1 MQRIVNNIVI
11 CLRMGK
17 TYTAKI
23 LPGDFKVIT
32 PEIPLLSQQAVT
44 SKGILVPYTNLQL
57 NPYPN
62 TQLDLF
68 FSDNFPFQCTAPK
81 YVINQ
86 LRGSQY
92 ATSITN

>member
-1 MQRIVNNIVI
+1 MENKFDTVI

-17 TYTAKI
+17 TNTAKTP
-23 LPGDFKVIT
+23 PGDFKVTT

-44 SKGILVPYTNLQL
+44 SKGIQVPYTNLQM

-68 FSDNFPFQCTAPK
+68 CSDNFSFQCTTPK
-81 YVINQ
+81 YVTNE
-86 LRGSQY
+86 LRRSQY